1 MTCLFLRQLPPT
13 VTDVPTTNPE
23 FLVSLPPMAEESC
36 APYGAYAYLP
46 EFGNLTECVPLN
58 RCGKIL
64 DNHNAPNNQTQP
76 CGFDTESE
84 MMMIC
89 CPPEL
94 ITEPQ
99 LELRQ
104 KPRFPR
110 PDGKPRPV
118 EDKTE
123 LCGRWKDN
131 DGCAL
136 DHHFQISEA
145 DKGNGKIE
153 NRNFFDFMQITCMD
167 SCGWAEK
174 SGCVDEHPR
183 CGDWSRSGFCNT
195 NPFFLAHTCRESC
208 GVCGFLSSYNNEE
221 QVVGGNSYSDYKSEN
236 FKCGNYKLLCEIN
249 NESCEGRR
257 YRVPEEEEEEEATVT
272 REDEETNKNVIR
284 DEEDYFDRED
294 LDVRTARDL
303 TEVYL

>member
-1 MTCLFLRQLPPT
+1 MEDGDCT
-13 VTDVPTTNPE
+13 
-23 FLVSLPPMAEESC
+23 
-36 APYGAYAYLP
+36 PY
-46 EFGNLTECVPLN
+46 
-58 RCGKIL
+58 
-64 DNHNAPNNQTQP
+64 NNQNQCVALSQCKSLDSPSPPELSYP
-76 CGFDTESE
+76 CGFDTELSLLKV
-84 MMMIC
+84 C
-89 CPPEL
+89 CPPEN
-94 ITEPQ
+94 ITQPQ
-99 LELRQ
+99 ILAQ
-104 KPRFPR
+104 PARFPKSER
-110 PDGKPRPV
+110 ARKV

-257 YRVPEEEEEEEATVT
+257 YRVPEEEEEEE
-272 REDEETNKNVIR
+272 
-284 DEEDYFDRED
+284 ED